1 MSSSPQYTTHIKT
14 AIATSGL
21 NVNPQQEGTT
31 LYVPVPRVT
40 HEHRETLAKNAKSL
54 CDKTKDRLRHIQNK
68 YDADLKKAKENH
80 SANLIHNLHEAILA
94 TAKTYMEKADDI
106 MEAKQQELLNK

>member
-1 MSSSPQYTTHIKT
+1 MSSTPQYTTHIKT

-40 HEHRETLAKNAKSL
+40 HEHREMLAKNAKSL
-54 CDKTKDRLRHIQNK
+54 CDKTKDVLRRIQNK
-68 YDADLKKAKENH
+68 YDSELKNAKQMH
-80 SANLIHNLHEAILA
+80 SSNLIHNLHEAILA
-94 TAKTYMEKADDI
+94 TTKTYMEKAHGI
-106 MEAKQQELLNK
+106 MEAKQQELLKK